1 MPMTV
6 WLRHTNLY
14 TCSAC
19 RSFEQAQHQQG
30 RDACFPVAPP
40 VATDALSSPGMMDMG
55 VAVLSLKVVTAAGP
69 RNWACRLS
77 LAVPAM
83 LQPVEML
90 RVGLGH
96 RFLRVECVLSSDDPI
111 RPN

>member
-1 MPMTV
+1 MLASV
-6 WLRHTNLY
+6 LR
-14 TCSAC
+14 
-19 RSFEQAQHQQG
+19 
-30 RDACFPVAPP
+30 PP

-69 RNWACRLS
+69 RNWDLSPLS
-77 LAVPAM
+77 LGVPAM